1 MSVNHMSSIP
11 YPQLTIRLTL
21 ASLTQ
26 QHGTRDNHIH
36 HANVTQYFNLSDAIL
51 KLLCLFLLKILIRI
65 QYSKRSSAEVEVD
78 FIQTSVDDVKAVAF
92 PDTNFTSRL
101 VKVLSFYH

>member
-1 MSVNHMSSIP
+1 
-11 YPQLTIRLTL
+11 
-21 ASLTQ
+21 
-26 QHGTRDNHIH
+26 
-36 HANVTQYFNLSDAIL
+36 
-51 KLLCLFLLKILIRI
+51 
-65 QYSKRSSAEVEVD
+65 VEVD